1 MRLQET
7 RVIVCHCKGVSDR
20 AIRAAIRGG
29 ARSCQQVGRTCE
41 AGHYCG
47 GCQPLIREL
56 IARESHARR
65 TPALLSTL
73 LAMLGFLAA
82 G

>member
-1 MRLQET
+1 M
-7 RVIVCHCKGVSDR
+7 IVCHCKGVSDR

-41 AGHYCG
+41 AGRCCK

-56 IARESHARR
+56 IEHESHARR
-65 TPALLSTL
+65 TPALASAL

-82 G
+82 S

>member
-1 MRLQET
+1 M
-7 RVIVCHCKGVSDR
+7 IVCHCKGISDR

-29 ARSCQQVGRTCE
+29 ARSRQQLGRTCE
-41 AGHYCG
+41 AGRCCG
-47 GCQPLIREL
+47 GCQPLIRQL
-56 IARESHARR
+56 IECES
-65 TPALLSTL
+65 PASRSPASRSAL